1 MPVRLFVGNLP
12 YDVTEAELR
21 THFSAAGAV
30 TYVSLPTDRETG
42 RQRGFAFV
50 EFSDRAQAE
59 EAIRRFNNQ
68 AFKGRPLAVSEARER
83 DDRSR
88 PSGPAR
94 PASSRSDAPARP
106 AFSRPDAATGS
117 EPAAPQ
123 APSSKPNRNFGP
135 DAEASRKRGKTKGGP
150 RSERAPKGPMR
161 EMVRGQF
168 FGGSEDEDED
178 DFYDDELNGED
189 FAEHEDEPEGADDN
203 YQPQTKNED

>member
-12 YDVTEAELR
+12 YDITEAELR
-21 THFSAAGAV
+21 AHFSAVGAV
-30 TYVSLPTDRETG
+30 SYVSLPTDRETG
-42 RQRGFAFV
+42 RPRGFAFL

-88 PSGPAR
+88 SSGPAR
-94 PASSRSDAPARP
+94 PALPRSDAPAGP
-106 AFSRPDAATGS
+106 
-117 EPAAPQ
+117 EPAGAS
-123 APSSKPNRNFGP
+123 APSAKPSRNFGP

-189 FAEHEDEPEGADDN
+189 FAANENEPERDN
-203 YQPQTKNED
+203 DSYQPEPETKNED

>member
-1 MPVRLFVGNLP
+1 MAVRLFVGNLP

-21 THFSAAGAV
+21 THFSAVGAV

-50 EFSDRAQAE
+50 EFGDRAQAE
-59 EAIRRFNNQ
+59 EAVRRFNNQ
-68 AFKGRPLAVSEARER
+68 AFKGRPLAISEARER
-83 DDRSR
+83 DDRAR

-94 PASSRSDAPARP
+94 STFSRSDAPARP
-106 AFSRPDAATGS
+106 TFARPDAATPS
-117 EPAAPQ
+117 ESAPPS

-168 FGGSEDEDED
+168 FGGVDEEDDD

-189 FAEHEDEPEGADDN
+189 VAAYDDDPEGEGDN
-203 YQPQTKNED
+203 YQPQTKNEE

>member
-1 MPVRLFVGNLP
+1 MAVRLFVGNLP

-21 THFSAAGAV
+21 SHFSAVGAV

-42 RQRGFAFV
+42 RQRGFAFL
-50 EFSDRAQAE
+50 EFNDRAQAE

-88 PSGPAR
+88 SN
-94 PASSRSDAPARP
+94 SPARP
-106 AFSRPDAATGS
+106 AFSRPDAATAS
-117 EPAAPQ
+117 EPAAPPM
-123 APSSKPNRNFGP
+123 PSSKPNRNFGP
-135 DAEASRKRGKTKGGP
+135 DAETSRKRGKTKGGP
-150 RSERAPKGPMR
+150 RSERVPKGPMR

-168 FGGSEDEDED
+168 FGGVEDEDEE
-178 DFYDDELNGED
+178 DFYDDELNSED
-189 FAEHEDEPEGADDN
+189 FAEHDDDPEGADDN